1 MDRSRLFDT
10 LVERMAREEAG
21 LKETVLNGI
30 FDGIGDVEKFI
41 SEHHVV
47 LCRGAGEDLG
57 EALYVDGKMYGLFMW
72 EYKTD
77 GIHGL
82 EYRFFLFSEG
92 DTNESTEEGR
102 SEGN

>member
-10 LVERMAREEAG
+10 LVERMAREEAA
-21 LKETVLNGI
+21 LKESVLNGV

-47 LCRGAGEDLG
+47 LCRGAGEDMG
-57 EALYVDGKMYGLFMW
+57 EALYVDGKMYGLFLW

-82 EYRFFLFSEG
+82 EYKFYLSSEE
-92 DTNESTEEGR
+92 DTNESIQEGR